1 MFFHFIFGMVSFL
14 FCLISFLIAMLLDC
28 QNNSLGSNIFIA
40 FFTASFLSFVSSTIS
55 YLIMRKN
62 NITSY
67 LGALQAYRSKF
78 RRFYKD
84 IIIKSNSDIL
94 SQDLQDLKNH
104 FYDLNYNVYN
114 NIQFFFVNKE
124 LPLKLDLAHKK
135 ILHVQGGLNCEH
147 LDNLDTYSNDI
158 DYAIDTIQT
167 ILKRLKN
174 YIYK

>member
-67 LGALQAYRSKF
+67 LGALQA
-78 RRFYKD
+78 
-84 IIIKSNSDIL
+84 
-94 SQDLQDLKNH
+94 
-104 FYDLNYNVYN
+104 
-114 NIQFFFVNKE
+114 
-124 LPLKLDLAHKK
+124 
-135 ILHVQGGLNCEH
+135 H
-147 LDNLDTYSNDI
+147 LL
-158 DYAIDTIQT
+158 
-167 ILKRLKN
+167 
-174 YIYK
+174 